1 MTTLILQRS
10 LFTAREKE
18 PHSDTHAPIQPGPNK
33 FERNLAAAG
42 QRRIDA
48 ANNGSDTGAEPYGP
62 EHYTVSYDVTNHRDT
77 IAFAHLIWTGQDS
90 VAARDIR

>member
-1 MTTLILQRS
+1 MTAALILQRF

-33 FERNLAAAG
+33 FERKLAAAG

-48 ANNGSDTGAEPYGP
+48 ANNGSDTGAEPYVGSLLARGRKVLA
-62 EHYTVSYDVTNHRDT
+62 VS
-77 IAFAHLIWTGQDS
+77 G
-90 VAARDIR
+90 AATPRSAPTHGAGRARGTT